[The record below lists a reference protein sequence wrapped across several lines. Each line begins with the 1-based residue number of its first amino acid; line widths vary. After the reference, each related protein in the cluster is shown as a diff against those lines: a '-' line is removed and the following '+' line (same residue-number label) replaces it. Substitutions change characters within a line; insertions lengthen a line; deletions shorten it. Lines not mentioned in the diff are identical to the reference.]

1 VTISLWRIATDAREY
16 EADDLSG
23 KGAEK
28 SGGRWNRPG
37 LPAVYC
43 ASNISLACL
52 ETVVH
57 LKAGGLPLNRTLVRI
72 EVPEALWA
80 SRTQLKPHELAIGW
94 DAVPESKISLDIG
107 DAWLKGAQTAILEV
121 PSAIV
126 HEESVYVLN
135 PRHPDAHQI
144 RATKVRRW
152 TYDGRL
158 KPGSKPASR

>member
-1 VTISLWRIATDAREY
+1 VTVSLWRIATDAREY
-16 EADDLSG
+16 ESDDLSG

-43 ASNISLACL
+43 AGTISLACL

-72 EVPEALWA
+72 DILDEAWA
-80 SRTQLKPHELAIGW
+80 ARTRLTVADLAVGW
-94 DAVPESKISLDIG
+94 DAVPESKVSLDVG
-107 DAWLKGAQTAILEV
+107 DAWLKGATATLLEV

-126 HEESVYVLN
+126 VEEPVFVIN
-135 PRHPDAHQI
+135 PRHADARGV
-144 RATKVRRW
+144 RAFKVRRW

-158 KPGSKPASR
+158 RPEP